1 MIVNIERFKSQKR
14 PWLKLLDLHKKHG
27 GHSVRIN
34 ISSQW
39 DDGTDAEFCRHTDR
53 LIRVFFFCRR
63 YDITDITLQSQ
74 GYISNVD
81 AHTRV
86 LAADTVCRAP
96 DNAILCR

>member
-1 MIVNIERFKSQKR
+1 MLNFV
-14 PWLKLLDLHKKHG
+14 
-27 GHSVRIN
+27 
-34 ISSQW
+34 
-39 DDGTDAEFCRHTDR
+39 GTQTASF
-53 LIRVFFFCRR
+53 VFFFFVG
-63 YDITDITLQSQ
+63 DMTLQTLQ

>member
-1 MIVNIERFKSQKR
+1 MMGQMLNFV
-14 PWLKLLDLHKKHG
+14 
-27 GHSVRIN
+27 
-34 ISSQW
+34 
-39 DDGTDAEFCRHTDR
+39 GTQTASF
-53 LIRVFFFCRR
+53 VFFFFCRR